1 MNFLQIAIKDT
12 IQQTNLIEKI
22 NSNSINIW
30 HYIAFGEFLIILSLV
45 FYIIYL
51 KRRQT
56 LSKFEKEI
64 LEAKNTDID
73 MDDLMLSIN
82 KSRELYKELSR
93 KCHPDQHMNSEF
105 QKEIEELFQEI
116 TKNKRNFQELVKLK
130 DIAAN
135 KYNIKMN

>member
-105 QKEIEELFQEI
+105 QKEIEELFKEI

>member
-1 MNFLQIAIKDT
+1 MHLLQIAIKDT
-12 IQQTNLIEKI
+12 MPQSNLIEKI
-22 NSNSINIW
+22 DAHSINIW
-30 HYIAFGEFLIILSLV
+30 TYIAIVEFLIIILLV
-45 FYIIYL
+45 IYLFYL

-56 LSKFEKEI
+56 VSKFEKEI
-64 LEAKNTDID
+64 REAKNTDID

-93 KCHPDQHMNSEF
+93 KCHPDKHINSEF

-130 DIAAN
+130 DIAIN

>member
-56 LSKFEKEI
+56 LSEFEKEI

>member
-1 MNFLQIAIKDT
+1 MNFLQLAIKDT

>member
-22 NSNSINIW
+22 NSNSSNFW

>member
-64 LEAKNTDID
+64 LEAKNTVID